1 MNSRATA
8 PPSMNSHPETPEQR
22 RARLL
27 ARSAELRQQLR
38 QQSQVLEPPLRW
50 AERGVELLRWARARR
65 GPLLVAGLGLGLGA
79 AFVLRRP
86 TRAIGLAGGLWS
98 LWGMVRRAAPL
109 LQLAARLQQPPRQR

>member
-1 MNSRATA
+1 MTA
-8 PPSMNSHPETPEQR
+8 PPSMNNDHETPEQR

-27 ARSAELRQQLR
+27 ARSAELRRQLLV
-38 QQSQVLEPPLRW
+38 QSQVFEPPLRW
-50 AERGVELLRWARARR
+50 AERGAELLRWARTRR
-65 GPLLVAGLGLGLGA
+65 GPLLAAGLGLGLA
-79 AFVLRRP
+79 TAFVLRRP